1 HIILLDIFQKWKD
14 KITGLVESK
23 VRLVQ
28 LELIER
34 VSGAMSFLIF
44 TVIFLLLSFGV
55 VMFIGLGI
63 AEMLSELMNSYIL
76 GYITVAAFF
85 LILILIFAGSRKSLL
100 KFLTSKFISVL
111 TEKIVHDDDEDE
123 NDNVAVEK
131 TNK

>member
-1 HIILLDIFQKWKD
+1 MLDIFQKWKD
-14 KITGLVESK
+14 KITGLVETK

-123 NDNVAVEK
+123 KDELTAEK

>member
-1 HIILLDIFQKWKD
+1 MLDIFQKWKD

-44 TVIFLLLSFGV
+44 MVIFLLLSFGV

-76 GYITVAAFF
+76 GYITVAGFF

-123 NDNVAVEK
+123 KDSIAVEK

>member
-1 HIILLDIFQKWKD
+1 MLDIFQKWKD

-76 GYITVAAFF
+76 GYITVAGFF
-85 LILILIFAGSRKSLL
+85 LILMLIFAGSRKGLL

-111 TEKIVHDDDEDE
+111 TEKIVHYDDDDDEKDS
-123 NDNVAVEK
+123 VTVEK
-131 TNK
+131 TNR

>member
-1 HIILLDIFQKWKD
+1 MLDIFQKWKD

-23 VRLVQ
+23 VRLLQ

-76 GYITVAAFF
+76 GYITVAGFF

-100 KFLTSKFISVL
+100 KFLTSKFINVL

-123 NDNVAVEK
+123 KDSIAVEK
-131 TNK
+131 INK